1 MSTYSPIFA
10 LSQVPIGA
18 LAERMRHKP
27 LLVCVPLL
35 LASAW
40 VLSRVPEG

>member
-1 MSTYSPIFA
+1 MIDLSFTVTPA
-10 LSQVPIGA
+10 LVGVVAGLGVHVPF
-18 LAERMRHKP
+18 
-27 LLVCVPLL
+27 LLCVPLL